1 MCYDVYEEMG
11 WNLVGIEEEDL
22 LCCDFVWVTWI
33 SRFVAVCV
41 VEAALDIRV
50 VSGGDFCY
58 VNSRFLFDYLYGW
71 NSRSRSRVL
80 IVP

>member
-33 SRFVAVCV
+33 SRFVVVCV

-50 VSGGDFCY
+50 VS
-58 VNSRFLFDYLYGW
+58 
-71 NSRSRSRVL
+71 
-80 IVP
+80 

>member
-1 MCYDVYEEMG
+1 MCGDEGGVEGGGVEMCYDVYEEMG

-33 SRFVAVCV
+33 SGFVAVCV

-50 VSGGDFCY
+50 VS
-58 VNSRFLFDYLYGW
+58 
-71 NSRSRSRVL
+71 
-80 IVP
+80 

>member
-33 SRFVAVCV
+33 SGFVAVCV

-50 VSGGDFCY
+50 VS
-58 VNSRFLFDYLYGW
+58 
-71 NSRSRSRVL
+71 
-80 IVP
+80 